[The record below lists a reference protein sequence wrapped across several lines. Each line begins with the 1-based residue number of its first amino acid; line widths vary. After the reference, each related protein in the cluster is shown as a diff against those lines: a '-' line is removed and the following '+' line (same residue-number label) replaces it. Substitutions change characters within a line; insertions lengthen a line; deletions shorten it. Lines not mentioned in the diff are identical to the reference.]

1 MLHFKFSNPRTFTY
15 IIVVIRECSFQ
26 FIFSS
31 FRLWTIVLLSHITI
45 YINLVQF
52 SSVYYCFMPKRTGPK
67 YTSIIKPMISLWR
80 NCYLITDLGG
90 NAATN
95 YMLIFA
101 LLASTT
107 GVASV
112 VAGFT
117 HFRAWSVA
125 SMAAAASS
133 AAISWAISGLA
144 FGLAWKEVKLGGRRG
159 KRLQTLEIFLI
170 ISTLIHLLYIM
181 LLHAGSFNQKYG
193 LSYGGPTSEGPTSE
207 AQKTTGSEPHVAA
220 WFSKLKYSCYSFL
233 GLTCILICMIF
244 KVGNI
249 FLTVQI
255 WWKCK

>member
-1 MLHFKFSNPRTFTY
+1 MAQGRLGRGFMWP
-15 IIVVIRECSFQ
+15 ILVVD
-26 FIFSS
+26 
-31 FRLWTIVLLSHITI
+31 
-45 YINLVQF
+45 LV
-52 SSVYYCFMPKRTGPK
+52 V
-67 YTSIIKPMISLWR
+67 
-80 NCYLITDLGG
+80 YLIILGLSSWSLNKYIDGQQNHPHLGG

-220 WFSKLKYSCYSFL
+220 
-233 GLTCILICMIF
+233 
-244 KVGNI
+244 
-249 FLTVQI
+249 
-255 WWKCK
+255 

>member
-1 MLHFKFSNPRTFTY
+1 MAQGRLGRGFMWP
-15 IIVVIRECSFQ
+15 ILVVD
-26 FIFSS
+26 
-31 FRLWTIVLLSHITI
+31 
-45 YINLVQF
+45 LV
-52 SSVYYCFMPKRTGPK
+52 V
-67 YTSIIKPMISLWR
+67 
-80 NCYLITDLGG
+80 YLIILGLSSWSLNKYIDG
-90 NAATN
+90 QQNHPP
-95 YMLIFA
+95 
-101 LLASTT
+101 STT

-220 WFSKLKYSCYSFL
+220 
-233 GLTCILICMIF
+233 
-244 KVGNI
+244 
-249 FLTVQI
+249 
-255 WWKCK
+255 